1 MNNTLTITA
10 LIAVSTLIGVIIA
23 TASPEPPHDVVAVET
38 IQNPPAEYEA
48 LASELNQ
55 TREQHNRKALAY
67 NAKLQTSACYK
78 ADEIL
83 SNDNFNHDNADGTKT
98 WVHFDKA
105 GYTGTALGEN
115 LAKGYSSDTAM
126 IQAWLDSPSHRA
138 NLLSSDY
145 TEQGVCKKSG
155 TLNGKDATI
164 TVAHYGAR
172 Q

>member
-1 MNNTLTITA
+1 MNNTLI
-10 LIAVSTLIGVIIA
+10 IAAIIIVSTLIGVIIA
-23 TASPEPPHDVVAVET
+23 TASPEPPYDVVAVET

-55 TREQHNRKALAY
+55 TRQRY
-67 NAKLQTSACYK
+67 NLPVIDYNTKLQASACYK
-78 ADEIL
+78 ATEIL
-83 SNDNFNHDNADGTKT
+83 ENNNWQHLNADGTET

-105 GYTGTALGEN
+105 GYTGTARGEN
-115 LAKGYSSDTAM
+115 LAKNWPTDTAM
-126 IQAWLDSPSHRA
+126 IQAWLDSPTHRA
-138 NLLSSDY
+138 NLLSDKY
-145 TEQGVCKKSG
+145 IEQGLCKKSG

>member
-1 MNNTLTITA
+1 MNNTLTIA
-10 LIAVSTLIGVIIA
+10 AIIIVSTLTGVIIA

-38 IQNPPAEYEA
+38 IQNPPTEYEA

-78 ADEIL
+78 ADEII
-83 SNDNFNHDNADGTKT
+83 SNNNWAHDNADGTET
-98 WVHFDKA
+98 WVWFDKA
-105 GYTGTALGEN
+105 RYPGTALGEN